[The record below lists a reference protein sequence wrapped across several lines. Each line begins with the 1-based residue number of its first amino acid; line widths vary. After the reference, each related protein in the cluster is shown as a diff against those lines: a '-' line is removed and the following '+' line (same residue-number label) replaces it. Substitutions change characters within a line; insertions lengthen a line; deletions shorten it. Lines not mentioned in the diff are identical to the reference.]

1 MKYFHPK
8 RYYRRTKKY
17 FRDLFL
23 YYIMPDKMYLKYQY
37 KKVFGRKLDLKNP
50 QTFNEKIQWLKLY
63 DRNPAYH
70 NMVDKYEAKK
80 IVAQIIGEE
89 YIIPTLGVWDKFDDI
104 DFNLLPNQF
113 VLKCTHDAA
122 STVIC
127 KDKSSFDIE
136 KAKRKITA
144 AQKID
149 YYRYEN
155 RQWAY
160 KGIKPRIIAEKFI
173 TDSDNDDK
181 ELTDYKFFCFNGN
194 VHTVM
199 VAKGR
204 ESGKPLFYFFDK
216 KWNLL
221 KYNIS
226 SLNLKDNLK
235 IERPERLDLMFEI
248 AEKISQSI
256 SFVRVDLYFSNK
268 KIYFGEWTFYPDG
281 GMDNNLL
288 PEIDLLLGS
297 LVTIDN

>member
-8 RYYRRTKKY
+8 RYYRKSKKY

-23 YYIMPDKMYLKYQY
+23 YYILTDKMYLKYQY

-70 NMVDKYEAKK
+70 NMVDKYEAKE
-80 IVAQIIGEE
+80 IVAKIIGEE

-160 KGIKPRIIAEKFI
+160 KGIKPRIIAEEYLEDEEK
-173 TDSDNDDK
+173 TG
-181 ELTDYKFFCFNGN
+181 ELEDYKFLIFNQKHRCSFVCSNRNTKEGLN
-194 VHTVM
+194 VT
-199 VAKGR
+199 
-204 ESGKPLFYFFDK
+204 FFDE
-216 KWNLL
+216 KWEMMPFERHYKTDSNVL
-221 KYNIS
+221 KPRLY
-226 SLNLKDNLK
+226 LKMVELS
-235 IERPERLDLMFEI
+235 ERI
-248 AEKISQSI
+248 AQYVNNP
-256 SFVRVDLYFSNK
+256 FVRVDLYEING
-268 KIYFGEWTFYPDG
+268 KIYFGEITFYPG
-281 GMDNNLL
+281 GGVEEFT
-288 PEIDLLLGS
+288 PEKWDYVLGS
-297 LVTIDN
+297 WIKL